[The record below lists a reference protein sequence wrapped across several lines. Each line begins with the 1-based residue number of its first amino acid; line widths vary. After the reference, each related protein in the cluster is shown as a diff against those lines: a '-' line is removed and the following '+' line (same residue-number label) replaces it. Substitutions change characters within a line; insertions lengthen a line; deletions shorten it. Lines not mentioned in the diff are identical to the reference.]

1 MPPEQRKTGLG
12 MAESV
17 KDTKQCPLLRNL
29 QFSPIKEN
37 DEQYVLIWDP
47 TGLTSDKLIVPL
59 SYFYL
64 LQFFDGE
71 HSLDQIGAEYLK
83 KFGEFF
89 VPDRLQKLVAD
100 LDAKL
105 FLEGERVEAAKRA
118 AAAAYREAPVRQA
131 AFAGK
136 SYEEDREK
144 LKLQL
149 DGFFASRE
157 GPGSKPSVNAGKTIK
172 GIVAPH
178 HEMRMSGP
186 IYAWAYKE
194 LKEAE
199 SPDLFVV
206 LGTRHAGL
214 KNLFAVTDKDFETP
228 LGRVPVNRAVL
239 EQFRESG
246 GAPFFEEDVSH
257 RSEHTIE
264 FQLPFLQH
272 TVGSAK
278 PITMVPVL
286 CAFPPACLTNPQ
298 LHELGA
304 KVSAFIGAL
313 KRALAESGKE
323 FCVVAS
329 ADLAHIGMRYG
340 DSKAPTDFS
349 FHRCM
354 QMDMEMLKHVE
365 NLDAVAFARFIE
377 KEEDA
382 RRICG
387 FSPIY
392 TMLKLIQAEKGE
404 VLRYDRGI
412 TDQFNSTVTFAS
424 MAFY

>member
-1 MPPEQRKTGLG
+1 MR
-12 MAESV
+12 ESA
-17 KDTKQCPLLRNL
+17 KDTKQFPLLRNL
-29 QFSPIKEN
+29 QFTPLKEH
-37 DEQYVLIWDP
+37 DEQYVLLWDP
-47 TGLTSDKLIVPL
+47 TGLTAEKLIVPL
-59 SYFYL
+59 NYFYL

-71 HSLDQIGAEYLK
+71 HSLDQLSAEYLK

-89 VPDRLQKLVAD
+89 LPDRLQKLVAD
-100 LDAKL
+100 LDEKL
-105 FLEGERVEAAKRA
+105 FLEGERVASAKQQA
-118 AAAAYREAPVRQA
+118 AAEYRHAPVRRA
-131 AFAGK
+131 AYAGK
-136 SYEEDREK
+136 SYEEDPEK

-149 DGFFASRE
+149 EGFFTSSE
-157 GPGSKPSVNAGKTIK
+157 GPGSTPSVNRGKKIK
-172 GIVAPH
+172 GIVVPH
-178 HEMRMSGP
+178 YEVRMGGP

-228 LGRVPVNRAVL
+228 LGRVPVDRGVL
-239 EQFRESG
+239 ERFRENE
-246 GAPFFEEDVSH
+246 GAPFFEEEVSH

-272 TVGSAK
+272 TVGSTK
-278 PITMVPVL
+278 QLTIVPVL
-286 CAFPPACLTNPQ
+286 CAFPPACLTDPQ

-304 KVSAFIGAL
+304 RVTSFLGAM
-313 KRALAESGKE
+313 KRALADSGKN

-340 DSKAPTDFS
+340 DPKAPTDFS

-354 QMDMEMLKHVE
+354 QMDLEMLKHVE
-365 NLDAVAFARFIE
+365 NVDAVGFARFIE

-392 TMLKLIQAEKGE
+392 TLLKLIQAEKGE

-424 MAFY
+424 MAFF